1 MLNRALFERYRCSEK
16 IAEYSLNGALS
27 RDAGFFRFGESTVCY
42 GQSAAGRR
50 APQPIDNLYDTR
62 PDARIGAGARAVNT
76 GIGAAIDASGGESRL
91 ELPFDPDQVID
102 NLRLERY
109 AIDHNLNGTQPLS
122 RKALRFA
129 YYALRPMFSVP
140 VRRQIQRVYLHG
152 WDNRPF
158 PRWPVDSTVENILE
172 SCLTLSMQ
180 ANGVSEV
187 PFIWFWPE
195 GKSGCA
201 LMTHDVE
208 TTLGRDFCSTLMDI
222 NDEYGIKASFQVV
235 PEKRYDVSES
245 YLSSLR
251 DRGFE
256 VGVQDLNHDGHLYS
270 TRDEFLRRAELI
282 RKYGKQF
289 RATGFRAAILYRN
302 LEWLPELD
310 FSYDMSVPNVAHLD
324 PQSGGCCTLFPYF
337 IGKTLEIPVTTTQD
351 YSLFHIIGEYTL
363 DLWKKQAGVILGKYG
378 LMNFIVHPDYI
389 VDAKPHQTYRKL
401 LAYLSWLRAEQN
413 VWIPLPHEVD
423 EWWRARSQMQLV
435 DEGGAPRISGPGSE
449 RARIAYARLEN
460 GQLAYRFDGKHATN

>member
-1 MLNRALFERYRCSEK
+1 MLNQALLERYRCSEQF
-16 IAEYSLNGALS
+16 AEFSLSGDLS
-27 RDAGFFRFGESTVCY
+27 RDAGFFKFGSSTVCF
-42 GQSAAGRR
+42 GQSAAGSRT
-50 APQPIDNLYDTR
+50 QSLVEDLYDTCD
-62 PDARIGAGARAVNT
+62 DAKVSGARV
-76 GIGAAIDASGGESRL
+76 G
-91 ELPFDPDQVID
+91 LPFNPSEIID

-109 AIDHNLNGTQPLS
+109 AVDHNLNGTQPLS

-129 YYALRPMFSVP
+129 YYSLRPLFPVP
-140 VRRQIQRVYLHG
+140 FRRQIQKVYLRG

-158 PRWPVDSTVENILE
+158 PHWPVDTTVENILE
-172 SCLTLSMQ
+172 RCLAMGMKAS
-180 ANGVSEV
+180 GVTEV

-208 TTLGRDFCSTLMDI
+208 TTLGRDFSSNLMDI
-222 NDEYGIKASFQVV
+222 NDEYQIKASFQVV
-235 PEKRYDVSES
+235 PEKRYPVPES
-245 YLSSLR
+245 YLSSIR

-256 VGVQDLNHDGHLYS
+256 IGVQDLNHDGHLYS

-282 RKYGKQF
+282 RKYRKQF

-302 LEWLPELD
+302 LDWLPELD

-351 YSLFHIIGEYTL
+351 YSLFHIIGDYSL
-363 DLWKKQAGVILGKYG
+363 DLWKKQMGVILGKHG
-378 LMNFIVHPDYI
+378 IMNFIVHPDYI
-389 VDAKPHQTYRKL
+389 VDEKPQQTYRDL
-401 LAYLSWLRAEQN
+401 LAHLSELRAEQN

-423 EWWRARSQMQLV
+423 EWWRVRSEMQIV
-435 DEGGAPRISGPGSE
+435 DEGGKLRIAGSGSE
-449 RARIAYARLEN
+449 RARVAYARVEN
-460 GQLAYRFDGKHATN
+460 GQLTYSSERSSPSH

>member
-1 MLNRALFERYRCSEK
+1 MLNQALLERYRCSEQV
-16 IAEYSLNGALS
+16 AEFRLSGGLS
-27 RDAGFFRFGESTVCY
+27 RDAGFFKFGTNTVCF
-42 GQSAAGRR
+42 GQSAAGSR
-50 APQPIDNLYDTR
+50 AQSLAEALYDTCG
-62 PDARIGAGARAVNT
+62 DAKI
-76 GIGAAIDASGGESRL
+76 SGFQVG
-91 ELPFDPDQVID
+91 LPFDPSAIVD

-129 YYALRPMFSVP
+129 YYSLRPFFPVP
-140 VRRQIQRVYLHG
+140 FRRQIQKVYLRG

-158 PRWPVDSTVENILE
+158 PHWPVDTTVEDILE
-172 SCLTLSMQ
+172 RCLTMGMQ
-180 ANGVSEV
+180 ANGIKEV

-208 TTLGRDFCSTLMDI
+208 TTLGRDFSAKLMDI
-222 NDEYGIKASFQVV
+222 NDEYKIKASFQVV
-235 PEKRYDVSES
+235 PEKRYTVPES
-245 YLSSLR
+245 YLSSIR

-256 VGVQDLNHDGHLYS
+256 IAVQDLNHDGHLYS
-270 TRDEFLRRAELI
+270 TRDEFLRRADLI
-282 RKYGKQF
+282 RGYRKQF
-289 RATGFRAAILYRN
+289 KATGFRAAILYRN
-302 LEWLPELD
+302 LDWLPELD

-363 DLWKKQAGVILGKYG
+363 DLWKKQARLILGKNG

-389 VDAKPHQTYRKL
+389 VDEKPQKTYRDL
-401 LAYLSWLRAEQN
+401 LSYLSGLRAEQN

-423 EWWRARSQMQLV
+423 EWWRARSEMRIV
-435 DEGGAPRISGPGSE
+435 DEGGELRIVGAGSE
-449 RARIAYARLEN
+449 RARIAYASLEN
-460 GQLAYRFDGKHATN
+460 GKLSYGIRS

>member
-1 MLNRALFERYRCSEK
+1 MLNRALLERYRCSE
-16 IAEYSLNGALS
+16 SLADFSLS
-27 RDAGFFRFGESTVCY
+27 GELSANAGYFKFGPNAVCY
-42 GQSAAGRR
+42 GQSAAGSRN
-50 APQPIDNLYDTR
+50 PELVPGLYDTDNDVKIH
-62 PDARIGAGARAVNT
+62 DAAV
-76 GIGAAIDASGGESRL
+76 D
-91 ELPFDPDQVID
+91 LPFDPNSVID

-109 AIDHNLNGTQPLS
+109 ATDHNLNGTQPLG
-122 RKALRFA
+122 RKALRLA
-129 YYALRPMFSVP
+129 YYSLRPLFSVS
-140 VRRQIQRVYLHG
+140 VRRHIQKVYLRG

-158 PRWPVDSTVENILE
+158 PHWPVDSSVEDILE
-172 SCLTLSMQ
+172 HCLATGMKAKGLR
-180 ANGVSEV
+180 EV

-208 TTLGRDFCSTLMDI
+208 TTPGRDFCSTLMDLD
-222 NDEYGIKASFQVV
+222 DEYGIKASFQVV
-235 PEKRYDVSES
+235 PEKRYDVPES

-256 VGVQDLNHDGHLYS
+256 IAVQDLNHDGHLYS
-270 TRDEFLRRAELI
+270 HRDEFLRRAELI
-282 RKYGKQF
+282 RQYRKQYK
-289 RATGFRAAILYRN
+289 ATGFRAAILYRN

-363 DLWKKQAGVILGKYG
+363 DLWKEQARLILRKHG

-389 VDAKPHQTYRKL
+389 IDEEPQQTYRSL
-401 LAYLSWLRAEQN
+401 LAYLSELRAEQN

-423 EWWRARSQMQLV
+423 EWWRARGQMKLV
-435 DEGGAPRISGPGSE
+435 DESGALRVTGACSE

-460 GQLAYRFDGKHATN
+460 GHIAYSFDHDAASR

>member
-1 MLNRALFERYRCSEK
+1 MLNQALLERYRCSEQV
-16 IAEYSLNGALS
+16 AEFRLSGSLS
-27 RDAGFFRFGESTVCY
+27 RDAGFFKFGANTVCF
-42 GQSAAGRR
+42 GQSAAGSRSQSL
-50 APQPIDNLYDTR
+50 AETLYDTGG
-62 PDARIGAGARAVNT
+62 DAKVSEWQVG
-76 GIGAAIDASGGESRL
+76 
-91 ELPFDPDQVID
+91 LPFDPSAIID

-129 YYALRPMFSVP
+129 YYSLRPLFP
-140 VRRQIQRVYLHG
+140 VTFRRQIQRVYLRG

-158 PRWPVDSTVENILE
+158 PHWPVDTTVEDILE
-172 SCLTLSMQ
+172 RCLAMGMQ
-180 ANGVSEV
+180 ASGITEI

-195 GKSGCA
+195 GKSACA

-208 TTLGRDFCSTLMDI
+208 TTLGRDFSARLMDI

-235 PEKRYDVSES
+235 PEKRYSVPES
-245 YLSSLR
+245 YLSSIR

-256 VGVQDLNHDGHLYS
+256 VAVQDLNHDGHLYS

-282 RKYGKQF
+282 REYRKQF
-289 RATGFRAAILYRN
+289 KATGFRAAILYRN
-302 LEWLPELD
+302 LDWLPELD

-363 DLWKKQAGVILGKYG
+363 DLWKKQARLILGKNG

-389 VDAKPHQTYRKL
+389 VDEKPQKTYRDL
-401 LAYLSWLRAEQN
+401 LAHLSELRANQN

-423 EWWRARSQMQLV
+423 EWWRARGHMQIV
-435 DEGGAPRISGPGSE
+435 DNGGKLGITGAGSE
-449 RARIAYARLEN
+449 RACIAYARLEN
-460 GQLAYRFDGKHATN
+460 GQLTYSL